1 MLQIAVFTFS
11 PIQENTYVLYNE
23 QREALIIDPGAYFE
37 EEREEL
43 DVFITGKGLEVKQL
57 ILTHGHLDHVFGVKH
72 VAEKYDLTPWIHPL
86 EQPVLAFASTSALM
100 YNMPFDMYQGTW
112 NELNAVD
119 KIELGTDQLTVLF
132 TPGHSPGSV
141 SFYCAAQAFVIGGDV
156 LFQRSIG
163 RTDLPGG
170 SFDVLANSIR
180 EQLFVLP
187 DDTTVYSGHG
197 SVTTIG
203 EEKKYNPFVG
213 DAAR

>member
-1 MLQIAVFTFS
+1 MFYIKVFTFS

-23 QREALIIDPGAYFE
+23 HRDALIIDPGAYFE
-37 EEREEL
+37 TERETL
-43 DVFITGKGLEVKQL
+43 DAFIADENLAVKQL

-72 VAEKYDLTPWIHPL
+72 IAEKYGVTPWIHPL
-86 EQPVLAFASTSALM
+86 EHPVLAYASTSALL
-100 YNMPFDMYQGTW
+100 YNMPFDMYQGPW
-112 NELNAVD
+112 NELQADSEIVLGSD
-119 KIELGTDQLTVLF
+119 RLKILF

-141 SFYCAAQAFVIGGDV
+141 SFYGAAQQFVIGGDV

-187 DDTTVYSGHG
+187 DETVVYSGHG
-197 SVTTIG
+197 PATTIG
-203 EEKKYNPFVG
+203 DEKQYNPFVG
-213 DAAR
+213 EAAR